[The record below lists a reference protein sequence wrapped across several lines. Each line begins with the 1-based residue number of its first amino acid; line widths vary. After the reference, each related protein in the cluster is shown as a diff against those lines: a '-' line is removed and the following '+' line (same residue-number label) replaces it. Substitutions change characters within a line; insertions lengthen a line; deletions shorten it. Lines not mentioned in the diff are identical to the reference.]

1 MSTRRKILFTDLNQ
15 VTEEAESLLA
25 SGYSM
30 AGRWTLGQIC
40 SHMRTTIQANMDG
53 FPKWMLVVGYPLRPI
68 LHWLV
73 LPQFLKG
80 NSPKGIKTAGMFVP
94 PDHLNNAEEV
104 QRLKQCVSQFLDAS
118 QPVHAHPGFG
128 KMNKGEF
135 EKFHAAHASHHLGF
149 LTPNT
154 PE

>member
-1 MSTRRKILFTDLNQ
+1 MSTRRKLLFTDLNQ
-15 VTEEAESLLA
+15 VIGEAESLLS

-40 SHMRTTIQANMDG
+40 NHMRTTIEANMDG
-53 FPKWMLVVGYPLRPI
+53 YPKWMLILGYPIRPI

-73 LPQFLKG
+73 MPQFLKG

-94 PDHLNNAEEV
+94 PENLDDAEEV
-104 QRLKQCVSQFLDAS
+104 QRLKQCVSRFLS
-118 QPVHAHPGFG
+118 SNQPLHAHPGFG
-128 KMNKGEF
+128 KMSKDGF
-135 EKFHAAHASHHLGF
+135 EKFHAAHSAHHLGF
-149 LTPNT
+149 LIPNR